1 MKSAALRIQIES
13 ALNERFPAAIGL
25 RERPAP
31 LTVPTGVLEI
41 DSLTGGLARGALTE
55 IYGPPSSGRSSL
67 LLSILAQATGR
78 EEACALVDTSDA
90 FDPHSAAAAGV
101 NLARLLWV
109 QCGAANSEI
118 KKSYRALEQALKATD
133 LLLQAGGFGVV
144 AIDLGDVPPQIAR
157 RVPLTSWFRF
167 RRAVENTP
175 TVLLIIEREASA
187 RNCASLV
194 LELNSRNQDRDGLIM
209 ASDRLPVFSAGA
221 SSPEVSHGRLLCGL
235 WLRAEVVRR
244 VQQRKPP
251 ASVAADFRSRAVW
264 RA

>member
-55 IYGPPSSGRSSL
+55 IYGPASSGRTSL

-78 EEACALVDTSDA
+78 EEACALVDAGDT

-109 QCGAANSEI
+109 RCGSANSEI
-118 KKSYRALEQALKATD
+118 KKNYRALEQALKATD

-144 AIDLGDVPPQIAR
+144 AIDMGDVPPQIAR

-175 TVLLIIEREASA
+175 TVLLVIEREASA

-194 LELNSRNQDRDGLIM
+194 LKLISRDQDKNGFTTGN
-209 ASDRLPVFSAGA
+209 RLPVFSAGT
-221 SSPEVSHGRLLCGL
+221 SSPEVIHGRLLCGL
-235 WLRAEVVRR
+235 RLRAEVVRR
-244 VQQRKPP
+244 VQQRKPS
-251 ASVAADFRSRAVW
+251 ASVAVDFRSRAVW
-264 RA
+264 SA